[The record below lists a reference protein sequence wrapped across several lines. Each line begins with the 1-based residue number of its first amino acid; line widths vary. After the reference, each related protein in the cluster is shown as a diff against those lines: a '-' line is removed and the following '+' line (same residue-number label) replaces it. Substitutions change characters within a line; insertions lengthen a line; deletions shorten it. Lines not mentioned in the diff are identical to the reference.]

1 MLQYVAYYF
10 YLEATM
16 DNYDKLEERIRN
28 VMAELRKYS
37 NEARALKEI
46 HSSSDSGSF
55 FAGEN
60 AAYERAIE
68 FLERVL
74 EGDR

>member
-1 MLQYVAYYF
+1 
-10 YLEATM
+10 M
-16 DNYDKLEERIRN
+16 DSYDKLEERVRN
-28 VMAELRKYS
+28 VLKELHKYS
-37 NEARALKEI
+37 AEACELKEI

-74 EGDR
+74 EGDK